1 MGQNK
6 GNWFEN
12 QDLVLDKV
20 QSLDSDGNFNG
31 SLVTDALAAEHGAG
45 AIGVGGSIT
54 APQTRRWT
62 ENGVIV
68 TQIKFDITGLKSSSS
83 ANDAIGVGTVPAYI
97 GRNVV
102 ATNGVVFKAELSC
115 IELPVTG
122 DLDIDIGT
130 NAAGTIDFDEAV
142 STGKLIDGGS
152 LAAGQTVAN
161 LVPAMTAN
169 DYLYIVSP
177 GSTVGTYTGGQF
189 VLTMY
194 GHALLA

>member
-1 MGQNK
+1 MATNI

-12 QDLVLDKV
+12 GNKVLDRT
-20 QSLDSDGNFNG
+20 QNLDSDGYL
-31 SLVTDALAAEHGAG
+31 STSALTAEHGAG

-68 TQIKFDITGLKSSSS
+68 TQIKFDITGLKSS
-83 ANDAIGVGTVPAYI
+83 AGVNDVIGVGTVPAYI

-115 IELPVTG
+115 LEVPVG
-122 DLDIDIGT
+122 ADLDIDIGT
-130 NAAGTIDFDEAV
+130 NSAGTIDWDEAGG
-142 STGKLIDGGS
+142 SAKLINGAS
-152 LAAGQTVAN
+152 LAAGQTLAN

-169 DYLYIVSP
+169 DYYYLVSA
-177 GSTVGTYTGGQF
+177 GSTTGTYTGGQF
-189 VLTMY
+189 VLTTY
-194 GHALLA
+194 GHAALA